1 MSSAKRDI
9 VFKGTSFDDF
19 NQWRDKDK
27 VVFKKRVSQIEETRR
42 TPFSGT
48 GKPEKLKHQF
58 AGCWSRRITGEH
70 RLVYMV
76 TDNAIEIVSCRYH
89 YE

>member
-1 MSSAKRDI
+1 MTPGKRDI
-9 VFKGTSFDDF
+9 VFKGSSFDDF
-19 NQWRDKDK
+19 NQWREKDK
-27 VVFKKRVSQIEETRR
+27 LVFRKLLSLIEETRR
-42 TPFSGT
+42 TPFEET

-58 AGCWSRRITGEH
+58 SGCWSRRITGEH

-76 TDNAIEIVSCRYH
+76 TDTSIEIVACRYH